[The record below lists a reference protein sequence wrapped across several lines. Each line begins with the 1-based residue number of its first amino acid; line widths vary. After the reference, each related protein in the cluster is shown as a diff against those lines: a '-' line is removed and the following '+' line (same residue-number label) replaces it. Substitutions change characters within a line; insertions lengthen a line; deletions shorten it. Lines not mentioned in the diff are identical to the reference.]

1 MFGKVCMN
9 HMTQCLIKIMLT
21 FITIR
26 NITCDIQCRFVEVVI
41 GIQATSNVWY
51 NERKKYHTVRTIPK
65 SKWQIVQTVGK
76 SISPNIQI
84 YDISIPLHGT
94 DTQIIGGGVKH
105 VLYAYTFPLRKNIN
119 EKLFHTFSIIRIK
132 KKVKLITCFYSNK

>member
-1 MFGKVCMN
+1 MN

-26 NITCDIQCRFVEVVI
+26 NITCDIQCRFVEGVT

-51 NERKKYHTVRTIPK
+51 NERTKYHIVRIIPK
-65 SKWQIVQTVGK
+65 SKWQIVEIVGK
-76 SISPNIQI
+76 STPPNIQI

-119 EKLFHTFSIIRIK
+119 EKLFHTFSIIRILK
-132 KKVKLITCFYSNK
+132 KAKSITCIYSDK